1 MNSLKR
7 WVKDFLSLSHSQV
20 NGFIVLLPLL
30 AIILL
35 SEPLWHWYVS
45 RQPVDYSRSQMLLDS
60 ITARWETARQD
71 EGGETIQD
79 TTDSASAG
87 IRYFA
92 FNPNRATEREL
103 RTLGF
108 SKAISSRIV
117 HYVQKGGTFK
127 IKQDLLK
134 IYGLDTSLYKRLYAF
149 VDLPEIAEVRTKK
162 SEYPARTFK
171 RSVPAP
177 QFDLN
182 MADTIQLKTIFGIGE
197 RLSSRIVNYRRVL
210 GGFVTP
216 DQIRE
221 VYGLDS
227 AVVERLLKASFIEEG
242 FQPVRININK
252 ADEVTM
258 AAHPYLSKPVATAI
272 VTYRFQHGE
281 FTGLDDLRKIHA
293 LDIKTIQKIAPYLT
307 IDD

>member
-1 MNSLKR
+1 MNLLKR
-7 WVKDFLSLSHSQV
+7 WVKDFFGLSNSQV

-30 AIILL
+30 ALVL
-35 SEPLWHWYVS
+35 VSEPLWHWYVS
-45 RQPVDYSRSQMLLDS
+45 RQPVDYSASRALLDS
-60 ITARWETARQD
+60 ITAQWEISPQD
-71 EGGETIQD
+71 EMDENIYD
-79 TTDSASAG
+79 TTALSPAVV
-87 IRYFA
+87 RLFT
-92 FNPNRATEREL
+92 FNPNLATVQEL

-108 SKAISSRIV
+108 SRAISLRIV

-134 IYGLDTSLYKRLYAF
+134 IYGLDTTLYNKLYSF
-149 VDLPEIAEVRTKK
+149 VDLPETKEVATKN
-162 SEYPARTFK
+162 SEYLARTFS
-171 RSVPAP
+171 RSGLAP
-177 QFDLN
+177 RFDLN
-182 MADTIQLKTIFGIGE
+182 VADTIQLKSIFGIGD
-197 RLSSRIVNYRRVL
+197 RLSARIVNYRRVL
-210 GGFVTP
+210 GGFVIS
-216 DQIRE
+216 DQVRE

-227 AVVERLLKASFIEEG
+227 AVVERLLGASFINDG

-252 ADEVTM
+252 ADEATL
-258 AAHPYLSKPVATAI
+258 AAHPYIRKTAASAI

>member
-1 MNSLKR
+1 
-7 WVKDFLSLSHSQV
+7 
-20 NGFIVLLPLL
+20 
-30 AIILL
+30 
-35 SEPLWHWYVS
+35 
-45 RQPVDYSRSQMLLDS
+45 
-60 ITARWETARQD
+60 
-71 EGGETIQD
+71 
-79 TTDSASAG
+79 
-87 IRYFA
+87 
-92 FNPNRATEREL
+92 
-103 RTLGF
+103 
-108 SKAISSRIV
+108 
-117 HYVQKGGTFK
+117 
-127 IKQDLLK
+127 
-134 IYGLDTSLYKRLYAF
+134 
-149 VDLPEIAEVRTKK
+149 
-162 SEYPARTFK
+162 
-171 RSVPAP
+171 
-177 QFDLN
+177 